1 MTNITRNKR
10 QCMIRLFKSDWDLI
24 RAKTRKEGITYQKL
38 MEVLI
43 KAYLKDDPNIMKL
56 VQKYADD
63 KENKKKRYGITEL
76 ESDDIMSSIE
86 KFNPL
91 SEVETILKEI
101 KENE

>member
-1 MTNITRNKR
+1 
-10 QCMIRLFKSDWDLI
+10 MIRLFKSDWDLI